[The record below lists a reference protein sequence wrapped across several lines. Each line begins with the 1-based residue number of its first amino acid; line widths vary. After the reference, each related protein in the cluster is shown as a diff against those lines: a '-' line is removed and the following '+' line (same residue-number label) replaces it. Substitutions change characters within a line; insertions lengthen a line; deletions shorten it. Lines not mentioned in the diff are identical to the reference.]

1 MAQEPL
7 QYLNE
12 RLEIV
17 NKKLNG
23 ILSDNFLILETS
35 SQNVTKEYKEFN
47 DIQARFDKFA
57 KQLEVYLKSRIF
69 DQKQVNDAEVAKKNI
84 NELIQNYN
92 NTIVL

>member
-1 MAQEPL
+1 M
-7 QYLNE
+7 
-12 RLEIV
+12 V
-17 NKKLNG
+17 NRKLNG

-57 KQLEVYLKSRIF
+57 KSLEVFLKSRIF
-69 DQKQVNDAEVAKKNI
+69 DQKQENDAEIAKKNI

-92 NTIVL
+92 NIIVSLQEHTQVPDQH